1 MDGLLDIVG
10 WCPTKQIVTKQVGRN
25 IITTLHGTNTSK
37 AKERCNDD
45 DEDIYITDDGG
56 KAQMIMTIMNNG
68 SKMPIP
74 QLVLVSCLLS
84 IGCHNFGMFKGVI
97 S

>member
-45 DEDIYITDDGG
+45 DEDIYI
-56 KAQMIMTIMNNG
+56 NNG